1 MRSDDA
7 SHDNDED
14 DDGGG
19 GGEDAMVTRLV
30 VLRAT
35 DWRVEELLVL
45 ATYPFLKQIA
55 GAGSTSS
62 TLKREPSF
70 GRILDFFH
78 QPANCWNTFL
88 YFGKY
93 L

>member
-1 MRSDDA
+1 LRSDDA

-45 ATYPFLKQIA
+45 ATYPFFKQIA
-55 GAGSTSS
+55 GWCW
-62 TLKREPSF
+62 L
-70 GRILDFFH
+70 H
-78 QPANCWNTFL
+78 QQHSQEGAFIRAHPRRLSPASKL
-88 YFGKY
+88 
-93 L
+93 LE